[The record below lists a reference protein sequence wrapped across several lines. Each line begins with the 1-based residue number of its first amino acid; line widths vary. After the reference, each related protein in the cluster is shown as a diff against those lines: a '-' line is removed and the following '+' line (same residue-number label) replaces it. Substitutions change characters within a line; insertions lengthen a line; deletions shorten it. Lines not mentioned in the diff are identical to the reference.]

1 MILSKTT
8 TDYSPSNF
16 IRTGGSVSFE
26 ERAVQP
32 SDFTGSNYAA
42 EYAADPEL
50 FQFNYPNWQDYADCF
65 TMRRAVVSIS
75 GRQRCV
81 SVQFKAD
88 DLKTYMDPGFVKVK
102 NFAIPG
108 TRKST
113 IPSGK
118 YLLTSFNFSDSG
130 EGYTDLNVTYQ
141 QYGPWELVEL
151 REPPELKKQ
160 E

>member
-88 DLKTYMDPGFVKVK
+88 DLKTYMDPGFVKV
-102 NFAIPG
+102 
-108 TRKST
+108 
-113 IPSGK
+113 
-118 YLLTSFNFSDSG
+118 
-130 EGYTDLNVTYQ
+130 
-141 QYGPWELVEL
+141 
-151 REPPELKKQ
+151 
-160 E
+160 

>member
-1 MILSKTT
+1 MIRVNTT

-32 SDFTGSNYAA
+32 SDFTDTYAK
-42 EYAADPEL
+42 EYAKDPEL
-50 FQFNYPNWQDYADCF
+50 FRFHYPQWQDYADCF

-118 YLLTSFNFSDSG
+118 YLLTSFSFSDSG

-141 QYGPWELVEL
+141 QYGPWELIQL
-151 REPPELKKQ
+151 RDPPELKKQ